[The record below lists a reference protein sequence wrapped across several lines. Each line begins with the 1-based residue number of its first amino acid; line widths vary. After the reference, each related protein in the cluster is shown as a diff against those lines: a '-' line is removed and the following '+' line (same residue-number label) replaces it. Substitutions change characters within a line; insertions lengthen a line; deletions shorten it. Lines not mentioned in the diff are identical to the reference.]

1 MAATGRIE
9 LRRDLTA
16 KFDLVF
22 KPRRRIL
29 PDRAA
34 PCIAAD

>member
-22 KPRRRIL
+22 KP
-29 PDRAA
+29 PSSN
-34 PCIAAD
+34 PP

>member
-22 KPRRRIL
+22 KPVVESSL
-29 PDRAA
+29 TA
-34 PCIAAD
+34 PPHV